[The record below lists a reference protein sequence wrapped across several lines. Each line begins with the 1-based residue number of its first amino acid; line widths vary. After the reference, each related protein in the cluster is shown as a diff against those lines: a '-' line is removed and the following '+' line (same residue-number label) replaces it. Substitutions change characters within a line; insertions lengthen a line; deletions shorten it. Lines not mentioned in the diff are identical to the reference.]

1 MFLCQV
7 KDYVEDGMEKAM
19 KNYDETKFSDALDT
33 VQKEVLYCIMYYMQC
48 LADERVYMWEEQAR
62 IGKEREGGAGH
73 ELWTI
78 AFTYKFLYCQFN
90 RQIIFFSLIA
100 VAWMVLLIMPNII

>member
-1 MFLCQV
+1 V

-48 LADERVYMWEEQAR
+48 LADERVYM
-62 IGKEREGGAGH
+62 
-73 ELWTI
+73 
-78 AFTYKFLYCQFN
+78 
-90 RQIIFFSLIA
+90 
-100 VAWMVLLIMPNII
+100 